1 MFVRPAEGRAVRRP
15 DTKRLLAK
23 DGETVPDTAFWL
35 RAVMRGDVE
44 EGAPAKEAEVVSEV
58 SPAPAE
64 DNEIAVE
71 PAEPVAEQQPAGE
84 VAEGHGE

>member
-1 MFVRPAEGRAVRRP
+1 MRRP

-44 EGAPAKEAEVVSEV
+44 EGTPAKEAEGISEV
-58 SPAPAE
+58 SPPPAE
-64 DNEIAVE
+64 NNEISAE
-71 PAEPVAEQQPAGE
+71 PIEPVAEEKPAGE
-84 VAEGHGE
+84 ASEGRGE

>member
-1 MFVRPAEGRAVRRP
+1 MRRP

-44 EGAPAKEAEVVSEV
+44 EGTPPKEAEGISEV
-58 SPAPAE
+58 STAPAAN
-64 DNEIAVE
+64 NEISVE
-71 PAEPVAEQQPAGE
+71 PAEPVAEPQPAGE
-84 VAEGHGE
+84 ASEGRGE

>member
-35 RAVMRGDVE
+35 RAVIDRKRVE
-44 EGAPAKEAEVVSEV
+44 
-58 SPAPAE
+58 
-64 DNEIAVE
+64 
-71 PAEPVAEQQPAGE
+71 
-84 VAEGHGE
+84 

>member
-1 MFVRPAEGRAVRRP
+1 MRRP

-23 DGETVPDTAFWL
+23 DGEMVPDTAFWL

-58 SPAPAE
+58 SPLAAE
-64 DNEIAVE
+64 NNAVSAE
-71 PAEPVAEQQPAGE
+71 PVEPVAEEQPSGE
-84 VAEGHGE
+84 ASEGHVE